1 MLENRLQDAH
11 SPAPFA
17 ADTPAPSRHELMAH
31 RRARSVSLGPAMRL
45 QFEDAWTVHHQVREI
60 LRAERISDAAGIAHE
75 TAAYA
80 HLLPDGRQW
89 KATLLIELPDA
100 SRRASELPRLNEAA
114 HRLYVGCKGES
125 WCHAQA
131 NEDLPDRHLGRPSAV
146 HFLRFELP
154 PSLREQLLGGT
165 PAFVGCAHDDY
176 RWQRLIPQQML
187 RLLLADLEPAVAQSI
202 ALQRRARASRR
213 ALHASALAAALA
225 GGSALAQPQPA
236 PAVEAAE
243 PVAET
248 VVTATR
254 NEADA
259 HKVPATITRVTRES
273 LDRRAPADE
282 TELFEN
288 EPDVAFARDARRF
301 GATRPNIRGIEDNR
315 VLQLVDGIRLPNYFN
330 GGGPTN
336 FTLNAPL
343 GTSTEFLKRVEVLRG
358 PASSL
363 YGSDA
368 IGGVVGYLTLDPADL
383 LAAGASLG
391 GQLAAGYTG
400 ANHGRTGTV
409 LGAGRGEQAEWLL
422 GYTQTEAHGFEN
434 QGNVDTVSASRTT
447 PNPQDVR
454 DRSAIAKFVLR
465 PAAGHRVVL
474 TTEARDQDADVQVL
488 RLASSLPKVTAMSG
502 ADSARRARAS
512 LEWEH
517 KPGAGSWYDRLDAR
531 FFMQDAKTYNF
542 NEQTRTNTSAGCSAS
557 TGTGNNCLIGQDF
570 LFRQRST
577 GGSLQFDS
585 TPGERQ
591 LLTWGVDAMRVR
603 TEEQRG
609 ATVRNLTTGTTTST
623 LAGDGFPLRDF
634 APGHTD
640 TVGLFMQD
648 EIDGLAGG
656 ALSLTPGLRYDW
668 RALRPDT
675 GDALSQAVLG
685 AIGKQAVSQTDSAL
699 SPKIAA
705 NWQFTPALAG
715 YGQLVR
721 GFRAPSYEEVNGHFR
736 NPAQSYGTSPNPALE
751 PETSTSVELG
761 LRFNTETLRGQVA
774 AFDNRY
780 RNFIA
785 TARLDCP
792 ADPNCIAALG
802 STFMSVNLS
811 KVRIHGAEARVAWDF
826 LPRWRLDGAV
836 AMARGSD
843 QQTGQPLDTV
853 EPARLSLGLAHEAG
867 PWGAEARLR
876 AAERVKRVN
885 DNSGTTPSP
894 WFRPA
899 GYGVVDLGA
908 WWRPWK
914 GSRVSL
920 SVNNLFDKKYWLWG
934 DIRQADARNPAGV
947 DFYSQPGRN
956 VAARLEQTF

>member
-1 MLENRLQDAH
+1 
-11 SPAPFA
+11 
-17 ADTPAPSRHELMAH
+17 MAH
-31 RRARSVSLGPAMRL
+31 RRARSLSLGPAMRL
-45 QFEDAWTVHHQVREI
+45 HFEDAWTVHHQVQEV
-60 LRAERISDAAGIAHE
+60 LRAERISDAAGIADE

-100 SRRASELPRLNEAA
+100 AERARDLPWLNEAA
-114 HRLYVGCKGES
+114 HRLYVGCKAER
-125 WCHAQA
+125 WCHAEA

-146 HFLRFELP
+146 HFLRFALSP
-154 PSLREQLLGGT
+154 TLRELLLGRA
-165 PAFVGCAHDDY
+165 PAFIGCAHDKY
-176 RWQRLIPQQML
+176 RWQRLIPQQTL
-187 RLLLADLEPAVAQSI
+187 RLLLADLEPAVAQSV
-202 ALQRRARASRR
+202 AEQRMARASRR
-213 ALHASALAAALA
+213 ALHATALAAALA
-225 GGSALAQPQPA
+225 SGSALAQQQA
-236 PAVEAAE
+236 AEAAQ

-259 HKVPATITRVTRES
+259 NKVPATITRITRES
-273 LDRRAPADE
+273 LDRRLPADE
-282 TELFEN
+282 TELLED

-343 GTSTEFLKRVEVLRG
+343 GISPEFLKRVEVLRG

-368 IGGVVGYLTLDPADL
+368 IGGVVGYLTLDPTDL
-383 LAAGASLG
+383 LASGATLG
-391 GQLAAGYTG
+391 GKVAAGYTG
-400 ANHGRTGTV
+400 ANQGKTGTV
-409 LGAGRGEQAEWLL
+409 LGAGRGEGAEWLL
-422 GYTQTEAHGFEN
+422 GYTQTEAHEFKN

-474 TTEARDQDADVQVL
+474 TAEARDQDADVQVL

-502 ADSARRARAS
+502 TDSARRARARI
-512 LEWEH
+512 EWEH
-517 KPGAGSWYDRLDAR
+517 KPGPESWYDRLDAR

-557 TGTGNNCLIGQDF
+557 SGTGSNCLIAQDF

-585 TPGERQ
+585 ALGEKQ
-591 LLTWGVDAMRVR
+591 LLTYGVDAIRVR

-609 ATVRNLTTGTTTST
+609 ATVRNLTAGTTTNS
-623 LAGDGFPLRDF
+623 LAGDTFPLRDF

-640 TVGLFMQD
+640 TVGLFVQD
-648 EIDGLAGG
+648 EITGLAGG
-656 ALSLTPGLRYDW
+656 ALTLTPGLRYDW

-675 GDALSQAVLG
+675 GDTLSQTVLA

-699 SPKIAA
+699 SPKLAA
-705 NWQFTPALAG
+705 SWQFTPALAG

-751 PETSTSVELG
+751 PETSTSLEVG

-780 RNFIA
+780 RNFIS

-792 ADPNCIAALG
+792 ADPNCITGLG
-802 STFMSVNLS
+802 STFMSVNVS
-811 KVRIHGAEARVAWDF
+811 KVRIHGAEARLAWDF
-826 LPRWRLDGAV
+826 MPRWRLDGAI
-836 AMARGSD
+836 ATARGSD
-843 QQTGQPLDTV
+843 ETTGQPLDTI
-853 EPARLSLGLAHEAG
+853 EPTRLSLGLAHDAG
-867 PWGAEARLR
+867 PWGAETRLR
-876 AAERVKRVN
+876 AAQRVKHVN

-920 SVNNLFDKKYWLWG
+920 SVNNLFDKKYWLWS

-956 VAARLEQTF
+956 VAARFEQSF